1 MVAIVKVLQGA
12 LEGTQGKDYDGNDV
26 YKFLGIPYAKPPV
39 GELRFREPQQPDSWV
54 GVREAV
60 EDGSACFHKNDFIQ
74 QYEGSEDCLYLNVFT
89 RELPQDGSY
98 KLKPVMVWIHGG
110 GFTGGSNSSQVYGPD
125 FLLME
130 DVVLVSINYRFGLL
144 GNSLNLI
151 PNPLISSFLRL
162 KDPAFNISGNMG
174 FKDQVQALR
183 WVRANIQQF
192 NGDPENVTLFGESAG
207 SASVHFHV
215 LSPMSRDLFHKA
227 ILQSGA
233 ALNCWA
239 DECDHSVVQI
249 AKFHDPS
256 ISTEKEALNVLK
268 NLTVQEL
275 YELQVIFCKSIA
287 HGAQRPIGLVIE
299 PQAKKN
305 AFLNKR
311 PIDIITTGEYN
322 KVPMIFGYNNKEGIL
337 FNYRRHLTGGV
348 EKVLPEYFIPHNVN
362 LRSNSTLRWTYIEK
376 LQNLYL
382 NGPDKDDNAV
392 MIISDAWFISGIVGS
407 VKNHSQTSPYPVY
420 LYKLSLDTELNF
432 VKKACQLTEIAGCS
446 HGDDLGYFFKTPF
459 TPQIAPSSIEDA
471 SLRRLVRLWA
481 NFARSGNPTPDASE
495 FGLSWKPAMTRQLNT
510 LHISKELTIEV
521 NPEGKR
527 MDLWRQ
533 LYHQSNATAKYL

>member
-1 MVAIVKVLQGA
+1 MVAIVKILQGT
-12 LEGTQGKDYDGNDV
+12 LEGTQGKDYDGNNI

-39 GELRFREPQQPDSWV
+39 GDLRFREPQPPESWV
-54 GVREAV
+54 GVRESV
-60 EDGSACFHKNDFIQ
+60 KDGSSCFHKNDFIH

-89 RELPQDGSY
+89 RELPQDGNY
-98 KLKPVMVWIHGG
+98 NLKPVMVWIHGG

-144 GNSLNLI
+144 G
-151 PNPLISSFLRL
+151 FLRL
-162 KDPAFNISGNMG
+162 KDPVFNISGNMG

-183 WVRANIQQF
+183 WVRNNIQQF
-192 NGDPENVTLFGESAG
+192 NGDPDNVTLFGESAG

-249 AKFHDPS
+249 AKFHNPS
-256 ISTEKEALNVLK
+256 ISTEKEALNILK
-268 NLTVQEL
+268 NLTVEEL
-275 YELQVIFCKSIA
+275 YELQVIFIKSIE

-299 PQAKKN
+299 PQTKKT

-311 PIDIITTGEYN
+311 PIDIITSGEYN
-322 KVPMIFGYNNKEGIL
+322 KVPMIFGYNNREGIL
-337 FNYRRHLTGGV
+337 FNYQRQLTGGA

-362 LRSNSTLRWTYIEK
+362 LKSNSTLRWTYIEK
-376 LQNLYL
+376 LRNLYL
-382 NGPDKDDNAV
+382 NGPDKEDAV
-392 MIISDAWFISGIVGS
+392 MIITDAWFLSGIIGS
-407 VKNHSQTSPYPVY
+407 VKNHSQTSPYPIY

-432 VKKACQLTEIAGCS
+432 VKKACKLTEIFGCS
-446 HGDDLGYFFKTPF
+446 HGDDLGYLFKTPL
-459 TPQIAPSSIEDA
+459 TPQIAPSSIEDVT
-471 SLRRLVRLWA
+471 LRRFVRLWA
-481 NFARSGNPTPDASE
+481 NFARSGNPTPDATE

-510 LHISKELTIEV
+510 LHIYKDLTIEV

-533 LYHQSNATAKYL
+533 LYHQSNATVKYL